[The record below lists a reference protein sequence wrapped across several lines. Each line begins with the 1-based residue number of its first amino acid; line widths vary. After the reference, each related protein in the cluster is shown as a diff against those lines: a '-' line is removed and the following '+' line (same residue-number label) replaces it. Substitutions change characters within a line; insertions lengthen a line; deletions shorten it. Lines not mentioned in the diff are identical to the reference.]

1 MRDTSGR
8 LATVQC
14 PHLIVF
20 AILARLFTD
29 LADVAA
35 LHFKPAQTEVLRWLL
50 RINRQELDAFS
61 STFGAP

>member
-20 AILARLFTD
+20 ATLARLFTD

-35 LHFKPAQTEVLRWLL
+35 LQIGRCLEHRDNVEQRAGDSVC
-50 RINRQELDAFS
+50 
-61 STFGAP
+61 